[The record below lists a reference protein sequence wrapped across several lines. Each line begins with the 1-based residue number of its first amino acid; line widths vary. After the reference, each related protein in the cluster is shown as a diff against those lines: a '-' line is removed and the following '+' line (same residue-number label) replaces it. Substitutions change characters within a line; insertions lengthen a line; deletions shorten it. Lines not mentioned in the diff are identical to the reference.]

1 MGGCQRCDT
10 SGPPHFTDYRP
21 FDLRAQYRVFNA
33 AVNGDMGWFTPIQIA
48 LGRAGAAEHGV
59 EHQPVSPA
67 Q

>member
-10 SGPPHFTDYRP
+10 SGPAYF

-48 LGRAGAAEHGV
+48 LGRAGAAEQGV